1 MCLWLTKRLKY
12 RLLLG
17 LLVVALTSANVHA
30 TSSYESEKVRFRV
43 VPLVSGL
50 VHPWSLVF
58 LPDGDLLI
66 TERPGR
72 LRVVRHGRLLEEPI
86 AGVPVV
92 SSTGQ
97 GGLLD
102 VVLHPNFATNRLLCL
117 AYSRRDSDG
126 NGTAIICSKLVGD
139 RLVNSRVIFAAEPS
153 LRGGKHF
160 GCRLVFD
167 VNGNLYATLGDR
179 GIRALAQALS
189 SHPGSVIRIDL
200 SGDALA
206 DNPFVHREDA
216 QPEIFTYGNRN
227 PQGLA
232 WQPQTGVLWMHEHGP
247 RGGDELNQV
256 IAGTNYGWPVISY
269 GKEYWSRKA
278 VGEGTHKIG
287 MAQPVHYWVPSI
299 APSGMAFYSG
309 SRFPQWQ
316 GNLFIGSLKFGEL
329 VRLEINAGQV
339 IHEERLLNGDF
350 GRIRDVRL
358 GPDELIY
365 LLTDSP
371 NGQLL
376 RLEPIE

>member
-1 MCLWLTKRLKY
+1 MYLRLTKQLKY
-12 RLLLG
+12 LLLLG
-17 LLVVALTSANVHA
+17 LLIITLTSVIVHSA
-30 TSSYESEKVRFRV
+30 SIYESEKARFRV
-43 VPLVSGL
+43 VSLVSGL
-50 VHPWSLVF
+50 VHPWSLAF

-72 LRVVRHGRLLEEPI
+72 LRVVRLGHLLEVPI

-92 SSTGQ
+92 AAVGQ

-102 VVLHPNFATNRLLCL
+102 VVLHPDFATNRLLCL
-117 AYSRRDSDG
+117 SYNRPDSDS
-126 NGTAIICSKLVGD
+126 NSTAIICAELVGD
-139 RLVNSRVIFAAEPS
+139 RLINSQVIFVAEPK

-179 GIRALAQALS
+179 GVRAQAQDLS
-189 SHPGSVIRIDL
+189 RHPGSVIRIDL
-200 SGDALA
+200 NGTALA
-206 DNPFVHREDA
+206 DNPFVHQDNA

-232 WQPQTGVLWMHEHGP
+232 WQPKTGVLWMHEHGP

-269 GKEYWSRKA
+269 GKEYWSPNA

-287 MAQPVHYWVPSI
+287 MAQPAHHWIPSI

-309 SRFPQWQ
+309 NRFPRWQ

-329 VRLEINAGQV
+329 VRLEIDASRV
-339 IHEERLLNGDF
+339 VHEERLLNGEF

-358 GPDELIY
+358 GPDGLLY
-365 LLTDSP
+365 LLTDSR
-371 NGQLL
+371 NGHLL
-376 RLEPIE
+376 RLEPVE

>member
-1 MCLWLTKRLKY
+1 MYLRLTKQLKY

-17 LLVVALTSANVHA
+17 LLIIALTSVSGHGA
-30 TSSYESEKVRFRV
+30 SFYESEKARFRV

-50 VHPWSLVF
+50 VHPWSLAF
-58 LPDGDLLI
+58 LPGGDLLI

-72 LRVVRHGRLLEEPI
+72 LRVVRLGHLLEVPI

-92 SSTGQ
+92 AAVGQ

-102 VVLHPNFATNRLLCL
+102 VVLHPDFATNRLLCL
-117 AYSRRDSDG
+117 SYNRPDSDS
-126 NGTAIICSKLVGD
+126 NSTAIICAELVGD
-139 RLVNSRVIFAAEPS
+139 RLINSQVIFVAEPK

-179 GIRALAQALS
+179 GVRAQAQDLS
-189 SHPGSVIRIDL
+189 RHPGSVIRIDL
-200 SGDALA
+200 SGAALA
-206 DNPFVHREDA
+206 DNPFVHQDNA

-232 WQPQTGVLWMHEHGP
+232 WQPKTGVLWMHEHGP

-269 GKEYWSRKA
+269 GKEYWSPNA

-287 MAQPVHYWVPSI
+287 MAQPAHHWIPSI

-309 SRFPQWQ
+309 NRFPRWQ

-329 VRLEINAGQV
+329 VRLEFDASRV
-339 IHEERLLNGDF
+339 VHEERLLNGEF

-358 GPDELIY
+358 GPDGLLY
-365 LLTDSP
+365 LLTDSR
-371 NGQLL
+371 NGHLL
-376 RLEPIE
+376 RLEPVE

>member
-1 MCLWLTKRLKY
+1 MYLRLTKQLKY
-12 RLLLG
+12 LLLLG
-17 LLVVALTSANVHA
+17 LLIITLTSVSGHSA
-30 TSSYESEKVRFRV
+30 SIYESEKARFRV
-43 VPLVSGL
+43 VSLVSGL
-50 VHPWSLVF
+50 VHPWSLAF

-72 LRVVRHGRLLEEPI
+72 LRVVRLGHLLEVPI

-92 SSTGQ
+92 AAVGQ

-102 VVLHPNFATNRLLCL
+102 VVLHPDFATNRLLCL
-117 AYSRRDSDG
+117 SYNRPDSDS
-126 NGTAIICSKLVGD
+126 NSTAIICGELVGD
-139 RLVNSRVIFAAEPS
+139 RLINSQVIFVAEPK

-179 GIRALAQALS
+179 GVRAQAQDLS
-189 SHPGSVIRIDL
+189 RHPGSVIRIDL
-200 SGDALA
+200 SGAALA
-206 DNPFVHREDA
+206 DNPFVHQDNA

-232 WQPQTGVLWMHEHGP
+232 WQPKTGVLWMHEHGP

-269 GKEYWSRKA
+269 GKEYWSPNA

-287 MAQPVHYWVPSI
+287 MAQPAHHWIPSI

-309 SRFPQWQ
+309 NRFPRWQ

-329 VRLEINAGQV
+329 VRLEIDASRV
-339 IHEERLLNGDF
+339 VHEERLLNGEF

-358 GPDELIY
+358 GPDGLLY
-365 LLTDSP
+365 LLTDSR
-371 NGQLL
+371 NGHLL
-376 RLEPIE
+376 RLEPVE

>member
-1 MCLWLTKRLKY
+1 MYLRLTKQLKY

-17 LLVVALTSANVHA
+17 LLIIALTCVSGHGA
-30 TSSYESEKVRFRV
+30 SFYESETARFRV
-43 VPLVSGL
+43 VPLISGL
-50 VHPWSLVF
+50 VHPWSLAF

-72 LRVVRHGRLLEEPI
+72 LRVVRFGHLLEAPI

-92 SSTGQ
+92 AAVGQ

-102 VVLHPNFATNRLLCL
+102 LVLHPDFATNRLLCL
-117 AYSRRDSDG
+117 SYSRHESAG
-126 NGTAIICSKLVGD
+126 SGTAIICGELVGD
-139 RLVNSRVIFAAEPS
+139 RLINSRVIFAAEPKS
-153 LRGGKHF
+153 RGGKHF
-160 GCRLVFD
+160 GSRLVFD

-179 GIRALAQALS
+179 GIRAQAQDLS
-189 SHPGSVIRIDL
+189 RHPGSVIRIDL
-200 SGDALA
+200 NGAALA
-206 DNPFVHREDA
+206 DNPFVHQDNA

-232 WQPQTGVLWMHEHGP
+232 WQPKTGVLWMHEHGP

-269 GKEYWSRKA
+269 GKEYWSQNA

-287 MAQPVHYWVPSI
+287 MAQPVHHWIPSI

-309 SRFPQWQ
+309 NRFPQWQ

-329 VRLEINAGQV
+329 VRLEIDASRV
-339 IHEERLLNGDF
+339 VHEERLLNGDF

-358 GPDELIY
+358 GPDGLLY
-365 LLTDSP
+365 LLTDSR
-371 NGQLL
+371 NGHLL

>member
-1 MCLWLTKRLKY
+1 MYLWLTKRLKY

-92 SSTGQ
+92 ASTGQ

-206 DNPFVHREDA
+206 DNPFVHQEDA

>member
-1 MCLWLTKRLKY
+1 MYLRLTKQLKY
-12 RLLLG
+12 LLLLG
-17 LLVVALTSANVHA
+17 LLIITLTSVIVHSA
-30 TSSYESEKVRFRV
+30 SIYESEKARFRV
-43 VPLVSGL
+43 VSLVSGL
-50 VHPWSLVF
+50 VHPWSLAF

-72 LRVVRHGRLLEEPI
+72 LRVVRLGHLLEVPI

-92 SSTGQ
+92 AAVGQ

-102 VVLHPNFATNRLLCL
+102 VVLHPDFATNRLLCL
-117 AYSRRDSDG
+117 SYNRPDSDS
-126 NGTAIICSKLVGD
+126 NSTAIICAELVGD
-139 RLVNSRVIFAAEPS
+139 RLINSQVIFVAEPKS
-153 LRGGKHF
+153 RGGKHF

-179 GIRALAQALS
+179 GVRAQAQDLS
-189 SHPGSVIRIDL
+189 RHPGSVIRIDL
-200 SGDALA
+200 SGAALA
-206 DNPFVHREDA
+206 DNPFVHQDNA

-232 WQPQTGVLWMHEHGP
+232 WQPKTGVLWMHEHGP

-269 GKEYWSRKA
+269 GKEYWSPNA

-287 MAQPVHYWVPSI
+287 MAQPAHHWIPSI

-309 SRFPQWQ
+309 NRFPRWQ

-329 VRLEINAGQV
+329 VRLEIDASRV
-339 IHEERLLNGDF
+339 VHEERLLNGEF

-358 GPDELIY
+358 GPDGLLY
-365 LLTDSP
+365 LLTDSR
-371 NGQLL
+371 NGHLL
-376 RLEPIE
+376 RLEPVE

>member
-1 MCLWLTKRLKY
+1 MYLWLTKRLKY

-92 SSTGQ
+92 ASTGQ

-126 NGTAIICSKLVGD
+126 NGTAIICSELVGN

-329 VRLEINAGQV
+329 VRLEINASQV

>member
-1 MCLWLTKRLKY
+1 MYLWLTKRLKY

-17 LLVVALTSANVHA
+17 LLVVALTSVNIHA

-58 LPDGDLLI
+58 LPNGDLLI

-92 SSTGQ
+92 ASTGQ

-329 VRLEINAGQV
+329 VRLEINASQV

>member
-1 MCLWLTKRLKY
+1 MYLRLTKQLKY
-12 RLLLG
+12 LLLLG
-17 LLVVALTSANVHA
+17 LLIITLTSVIVHSA
-30 TSSYESEKVRFRV
+30 SIYESEKARFRV
-43 VPLVSGL
+43 VSLVSGL
-50 VHPWSLVF
+50 VHPWSLAF

-72 LRVVRHGRLLEEPI
+72 LRVVRLGHLLEVPI

-92 SSTGQ
+92 AAVGQ

-102 VVLHPNFATNRLLCL
+102 VVLHPDFATNRLLCL
-117 AYSRRDSDG
+117 SYNRPDSDS
-126 NGTAIICSKLVGD
+126 NSTAIICAELVGD
-139 RLVNSRVIFAAEPS
+139 RLINSRVIFVAAPK

-179 GIRALAQALS
+179 GVRAQAQDLS
-189 SHPGSVIRIDL
+189 RHPGSVIRIDL
-200 SGDALA
+200 NGTALA
-206 DNPFVHREDA
+206 DNPFVHQDNA

-232 WQPQTGVLWMHEHGP
+232 WQPKTGVLWMHEHGP

-269 GKEYWSRKA
+269 GKEYWSPNA

-287 MAQPVHYWVPSI
+287 MAQPAHHWIPSI

-309 SRFPQWQ
+309 NRFPRWQ

-329 VRLEINAGQV
+329 VRLEFDASRV
-339 IHEERLLNGDF
+339 VHEERLLNGEF

-358 GPDELIY
+358 GPDGLLY
-365 LLTDSP
+365 LLTDSR
-371 NGQLL
+371 NGHLL
-376 RLEPIE
+376 RLEPVE

>member
-1 MCLWLTKRLKY
+1 MYLRLTKQLKY

-17 LLVVALTSANVHA
+17 LLIIALTCVSGHGA
-30 TSSYESEKVRFRV
+30 SFYESETARFRV
-43 VPLVSGL
+43 VPLISGL
-50 VHPWSLVF
+50 VHPWSLAF

-72 LRVVRHGRLLEEPI
+72 LRVVRFGHLLEAPI

-92 SSTGQ
+92 AAVGQ

-102 VVLHPNFATNRLLCL
+102 LVLHPDFATNRLLCL
-117 AYSRRDSDG
+117 SYSRHESAG
-126 NGTAIICSKLVGD
+126 SGTAIICGELVGD
-139 RLVNSRVIFAAEPS
+139 RLINSRVIFAAEPK
-153 LRGGKHF
+153 LKGGKHF

-179 GIRALAQALS
+179 GIRAQAQDLS
-189 SHPGSVIRIDL
+189 RHPGSVIRIDL
-200 SGDALA
+200 NGAALA
-206 DNPFVHREDA
+206 DNPFVHQDDA

-232 WQPQTGVLWMHEHGP
+232 WQPKTGVLWMHEHGP

-269 GKEYWSRKA
+269 GKEYWSQNA

-287 MAQPVHYWVPSI
+287 MAQPVHHWIPSI

-309 SRFPQWQ
+309 NRFPQWQ

-329 VRLEINAGQV
+329 VRLEIDASRV
-339 IHEERLLNGDF
+339 VHEERLLNGDF

-358 GPDELIY
+358 GPDGLLY
-365 LLTDSP
+365 LLTDSR
-371 NGQLL
+371 NGHLL

>member
-1 MCLWLTKRLKY
+1 MYLRLTKQLKY
-12 RLLLG
+12 LLLLG
-17 LLVVALTSANVHA
+17 LLIITLTSVIVHSA
-30 TSSYESEKVRFRV
+30 SIYESEKARFRV
-43 VPLVSGL
+43 VSLVSGL
-50 VHPWSLVF
+50 VHPWSLAF

-72 LRVVRHGRLLEEPI
+72 LRVVRLGHLLEVPI

-92 SSTGQ
+92 AAVGQ

-102 VVLHPNFATNRLLCL
+102 VVLHPDFATNRLLCL
-117 AYSRRDSDG
+117 SYNRPDSDS
-126 NGTAIICSKLVGD
+126 NSTAIICAELVGD
-139 RLVNSRVIFAAEPS
+139 RLINSQVIFVAEPK

-179 GIRALAQALS
+179 GVRAQAQDLS

-200 SGDALA
+200 SGAALA
-206 DNPFVHREDA
+206 DNPFVHQDNA

-232 WQPQTGVLWMHEHGP
+232 WQPKTGVLWMHEHGP

-269 GKEYWSRKA
+269 GKEYWSPNA

-287 MAQPVHYWVPSI
+287 MAQPAHHWIPSI

-309 SRFPQWQ
+309 NRFPRWQ

-329 VRLEINAGQV
+329 VRLEIDASRV
-339 IHEERLLNGDF
+339 VHEERLLNGEF

-358 GPDELIY
+358 GPDGLLY
-365 LLTDSP
+365 LLTDSR
-371 NGQLL
+371 NGHLL
-376 RLEPIE
+376 RLEPVE

>member
-1 MCLWLTKRLKY
+1 MYLRLTKQLKY

-17 LLVVALTSANVHA
+17 LLIIALTCVSGHGA
-30 TSSYESEKVRFRV
+30 SFYESETARFRV
-43 VPLVSGL
+43 VPLISGL
-50 VHPWSLVF
+50 VHPWSLAF

-72 LRVVRHGRLLEEPI
+72 LRVVRFGHLLEAPI

-92 SSTGQ
+92 AAVGQ

-102 VVLHPNFATNRLLCL
+102 LVLHPDFATNRLLCL
-117 AYSRRDSDG
+117 SYSRHESAG
-126 NGTAIICSKLVGD
+126 SGTAIICGELVGD
-139 RLVNSRVIFAAEPS
+139 RLINSRVIFAAEPKS
-153 LRGGKHF
+153 RGGKHF
-160 GCRLVFD
+160 GSRLVFD

-179 GIRALAQALS
+179 GIRAQAQDLS
-189 SHPGSVIRIDL
+189 RHPGSVIRIDL
-200 SGDALA
+200 SGAALA
-206 DNPFVHREDA
+206 DNPFVHQDDA

-232 WQPQTGVLWMHEHGP
+232 WHPKTGVLWMHEHGP
-247 RGGDELNQV
+247 KGGDELNRV

-269 GKEYWSRKA
+269 GKEYWSQNA

-287 MAQPVHYWVPSI
+287 MAQPVHHWVPSI

-309 SRFPQWQ
+309 NRFPQWQ

-329 VRLEINAGQV
+329 VRLEIDASRV
-339 IHEERLLNGDF
+339 VHEERLLNGEF

-358 GPDELIY
+358 GPDGLLY
-365 LLTDSP
+365 LLTDSR
-371 NGQLL
+371 NGHLL
-376 RLEPIE
+376 RLEPVE

>member
-1 MCLWLTKRLKY
+1 MYLWLTKRLRY

-17 LLVVALTSANVHA
+17 LLVFALTSVNIHA

-43 VPLVSGL
+43 IPLVSGL

-72 LRVVRHGRLLEEPI
+72 LRIVRHGRLLEESI

-92 SSTGQ
+92 AQTGQ

-126 NGTAIICSKLVGD
+126 SGTAIICSELVGN

-160 GCRLVFD
+160 GCRLAFD

-179 GIRALAQALS
+179 GIRALAQAVS
-189 SHPGSVIRIDL
+189 SHAGSVIRIDL

-206 DNPFVHREDA
+206 DNPFVHQEDA

-247 RGGDELNQV
+247 RGGDELNKV

-329 VRLEINAGQV
+329 VRLEINASQV

>member
-92 SSTGQ
+92 AQTGQ

-126 NGTAIICSKLVGD
+126 SGTAIICSKLVGD

-269 GKEYWSRKA
+269 GKEYWSPKA

>member
-1 MCLWLTKRLKY
+1 MYLWLTKRLKY

-17 LLVVALTSANVHA
+17 LLIVALTSVSGHGA
-30 TSSYESEKVRFRV
+30 SIYESEKARFRV

-50 VHPWSLVF
+50 VHPWSLAF

-72 LRVVRHGRLLEEPI
+72 LRVVRFGHLLEAPI

-92 SSTGQ
+92 AAVGQ

-102 VVLHPNFATNRLLCL
+102 LVLHPDFATNRLLCL
-117 AYSRRDSDG
+117 SYSRHESAG
-126 NGTAIICSKLVGD
+126 SGTAIICGELVGD
-139 RLVNSRVIFAAEPS
+139 RLINSRVIFAAEPKS
-153 LRGGKHF
+153 RGGKHF
-160 GCRLVFD
+160 GSRLVFD

-179 GIRALAQALS
+179 GIRAQAQDLS
-189 SHPGSVIRIDL
+189 RHPGSVIRIDL
-200 SGDALA
+200 SGAALA
-206 DNPFVHREDA
+206 DNPFVHQDDA

-232 WQPQTGVLWMHEHGP
+232 WHPKTGVLWMHEHGP
-247 RGGDELNQV
+247 KGGDELNQV

-269 GKEYWSRKA
+269 GKEYWSQNA

-287 MAQPVHYWVPSI
+287 MAQPVHHWVPSI

-309 SRFPQWQ
+309 NRFPQWQ

-329 VRLEINAGQV
+329 VRLEIDASRV
-339 IHEERLLNGDF
+339 VHEERLLNGDF

-358 GPDELIY
+358 GPDGLLY
-365 LLTDSP
+365 LLTDSR
-371 NGQLL
+371 NGHLL
-376 RLEPIE
+376 RLEPVE

>member
-1 MCLWLTKRLKY
+1 MYLRLTKQLKY
-12 RLLLG
+12 LLLLG
-17 LLVVALTSANVHA
+17 LLIITLTSVIVHSA
-30 TSSYESEKVRFRV
+30 SIYESEKARFRV
-43 VPLVSGL
+43 VSLVSGL
-50 VHPWSLVF
+50 VHPWSLAF

-72 LRVVRHGRLLEEPI
+72 LRVVRLGHLLEVPI

-92 SSTGQ
+92 AAVGQ

-102 VVLHPNFATNRLLCL
+102 VVLHPDFATNRLLCL
-117 AYSRRDSDG
+117 SYNRPDSDS
-126 NGTAIICSKLVGD
+126 NSTAIICAELVGD
-139 RLVNSRVIFAAEPS
+139 RLINSQVIFVAEPK

-179 GIRALAQALS
+179 GVRAQAQDLS
-189 SHPGSVIRIDL
+189 RHPGSVIRIDL
-200 SGDALA
+200 SGAALA
-206 DNPFVHREDA
+206 DNPFVHQDNA

-232 WQPQTGVLWMHEHGP
+232 WQPKTGVLWMHEHGP

-269 GKEYWSRKA
+269 GKEYWSPNA

-287 MAQPVHYWVPSI
+287 MAQPAHHWIPSI

-309 SRFPQWQ
+309 NRFPRWQ

-329 VRLEINAGQV
+329 VRLEIDASRV
-339 IHEERLLNGDF
+339 VHEERLLNGEF

-358 GPDELIY
+358 GPDGLLY
-365 LLTDSP
+365 LLTDSR
-371 NGQLL
+371 NGHLL
-376 RLEPIE
+376 RLEPVE

>member
-1 MCLWLTKRLKY
+1 MYLWLTKRLKY

-17 LLVVALTSANVHA
+17 LLVVALTSVNVLA

-92 SSTGQ
+92 ASTGQ

-126 NGTAIICSKLVGD
+126 SGTAINCSELVGD
-139 RLVNSRVIFAAEPS
+139 RLVNSREIFAAEPS

-206 DNPFVHREDA
+206 DNPFVHQEDA

-232 WQPQTGVLWMHEHGP
+232 WQPQTGALWMHEHGP

-329 VRLEINAGQV
+329 VRLEINASQV

-365 LLTDSP
+365 LLTDAP

>member
-1 MCLWLTKRLKY
+1 MYLWLTKRLKY

-17 LLVVALTSANVHA
+17 LLIVALTSVSGHGA
-30 TSSYESEKVRFRV
+30 SIYESEKARFRV

-50 VHPWSLVF
+50 VHPWSLAF

-72 LRVVRHGRLLEEPI
+72 LRVVRFGHLLEAPI

-92 SSTGQ
+92 AAVGQ

-102 VVLHPNFATNRLLCL
+102 LVLHPDFATNRLLCL
-117 AYSRRDSDG
+117 SYSRHESAG
-126 NGTAIICSKLVGD
+126 SGTAIICGELVGD
-139 RLVNSRVIFAAEPS
+139 RLINSRVIFAAEPKS
-153 LRGGKHF
+153 RGGKHF
-160 GCRLVFD
+160 GSRLVFD

-179 GIRALAQALS
+179 GIRAQAQDLS
-189 SHPGSVIRIDL
+189 RHPGSVIRIDL
-200 SGDALA
+200 NGAALA
-206 DNPFVHREDA
+206 DNPFVHQDDA

-232 WQPQTGVLWMHEHGP
+232 WHPKTGVLWMHEHGP
-247 RGGDELNQV
+247 KGGDELNQV

-269 GKEYWSRKA
+269 GKEYWSQNA

-287 MAQPVHYWVPSI
+287 MAQPVHHWVPSI

-309 SRFPQWQ
+309 NRFPQWQ

-329 VRLEINAGQV
+329 VRLEIDASRV
-339 IHEERLLNGDF
+339 VHEERLLNGDF

-358 GPDELIY
+358 GPDGLLY
-365 LLTDSP
+365 LLTDSR
-371 NGQLL
+371 NGHLL

>member
-1 MCLWLTKRLKY
+1 MYLRLTKQLKY
-12 RLLLG
+12 LLLLG
-17 LLVVALTSANVHA
+17 LLIITLTSVIVHSA
-30 TSSYESEKVRFRV
+30 SIYESEKARFRV
-43 VPLVSGL
+43 VSLVSGL
-50 VHPWSLVF
+50 VHPWSLAF

-72 LRVVRHGRLLEEPI
+72 LRVVRLGHLLEVPI

-92 SSTGQ
+92 AAVGQ

-102 VVLHPNFATNRLLCL
+102 VVLHPDFATNRLLCL
-117 AYSRRDSDG
+117 SYNRPDSDS
-126 NGTAIICSKLVGD
+126 NSTAIICAELVGD
-139 RLVNSRVIFAAEPS
+139 RLINSQVIFVAEPK

-179 GIRALAQALS
+179 GVRAQAQDLS
-189 SHPGSVIRIDL
+189 RHPGSVIRIDL
-200 SGDALA
+200 SGAALA
-206 DNPFVHREDA
+206 DNPFVHQDNA

-232 WQPQTGVLWMHEHGP
+232 WQPKTGVLWMHEHGP

-269 GKEYWSRKA
+269 GKEYWSPNA

-287 MAQPVHYWVPSI
+287 MAQPAHHWIPSI

-309 SRFPQWQ
+309 NRFPRWQ

-329 VRLEINAGQV
+329 VRLEIDASRV
-339 IHEERLLNGDF
+339 VHEERLLNGEF

-358 GPDELIY
+358 GPDSLLY
-365 LLTDSP
+365 LLTDSR
-371 NGQLL
+371 NGHLL
-376 RLEPIE
+376 RLEPVE

>member
-1 MCLWLTKRLKY
+1 MYLRLTKQLKY

-17 LLVVALTSANVHA
+17 LLIIALTCVSGHGA
-30 TSSYESEKVRFRV
+30 SFYESETARFRV
-43 VPLVSGL
+43 VPLISGL
-50 VHPWSLVF
+50 VHPWSLAF

-72 LRVVRHGRLLEEPI
+72 LRIVRFGLLLEAPI

-92 SSTGQ
+92 AAVGQ

-102 VVLHPNFATNRLLCL
+102 LVLHPDFATNRLLCL
-117 AYSRRDSDG
+117 SYSRHESAG
-126 NGTAIICSKLVGD
+126 SGTAIICGELVGD
-139 RLVNSRVIFAAEPS
+139 RLINSRVIFAAEPKS
-153 LRGGKHF
+153 RGGKHF
-160 GCRLVFD
+160 GSRLVFD

-179 GIRALAQALS
+179 GIRAQAQDLS
-189 SHPGSVIRIDL
+189 RHPGSVIRIDL
-200 SGDALA
+200 SGAALA
-206 DNPFVHREDA
+206 DNPFVHQDDA

-232 WQPQTGVLWMHEHGP
+232 WHPKTGVLWMHEHGP
-247 RGGDELNQV
+247 KGGDELNQV

-269 GKEYWSRKA
+269 GKEYWSQNA

-287 MAQPVHYWVPSI
+287 MAQPVHHWVPSI

-309 SRFPQWQ
+309 NRFPQWQ

-329 VRLEINAGQV
+329 VRLEIDASRV
-339 IHEERLLNGDF
+339 VHEERLLNGDF

-358 GPDELIY
+358 GPDGLLY
-365 LLTDSP
+365 LLTDSR
-371 NGQLL
+371 NGHLL

>member
-1 MCLWLTKRLKY
+1 MYLRLTKQLKY

-17 LLVVALTSANVHA
+17 LLIIALTCVSGHGA
-30 TSSYESEKVRFRV
+30 SFYESETARFRV
-43 VPLVSGL
+43 VPLISGL
-50 VHPWSLVF
+50 VHPWSLAF

-72 LRVVRHGRLLEEPI
+72 LRVVRFGHLLEAPI

-92 SSTGQ
+92 AAVGQ

-102 VVLHPNFATNRLLCL
+102 LVLHPDFATNRLLCL
-117 AYSRRDSDG
+117 SYSRHESAG
-126 NGTAIICSKLVGD
+126 SGTAIICGELVGD
-139 RLVNSRVIFAAEPS
+139 RLINSQVIFAAEPK
-153 LRGGKHF
+153 LKGGKHF

-179 GIRALAQALS
+179 GIRAQAQDLS
-189 SHPGSVIRIDL
+189 RHPGSVIRIDL
-200 SGDALA
+200 SGAALA
-206 DNPFVHREDA
+206 DNPFVHQDDA

-232 WQPQTGVLWMHEHGP
+232 WHPKTGVLWMHEHGP
-247 RGGDELNQV
+247 KGGDELNRV

-269 GKEYWSRKA
+269 GKEYWSQNA

-287 MAQPVHYWVPSI
+287 MAQPVHHWVPSI

-309 SRFPQWQ
+309 NRFPQWQ

-329 VRLEINAGQV
+329 VRLEIDASRV
-339 IHEERLLNGDF
+339 VHEERLLNGDF

-358 GPDELIY
+358 GPDGLLY
-365 LLTDSP
+365 LLTDSR
-371 NGQLL
+371 NGHLL
-376 RLEPIE
+376 RLEPVE

>member
-1 MCLWLTKRLKY
+1 MYLRLTKQLKY

-17 LLVVALTSANVHA
+17 LLIISLTCVSGHGA
-30 TSSYESEKVRFRV
+30 SFYESETARFRV
-43 VPLVSGL
+43 VPLISGL
-50 VHPWSLVF
+50 VHPWSLAF

-72 LRVVRHGRLLEEPI
+72 LRVVRFGHLLEAPI

-92 SSTGQ
+92 AAVGQ

-102 VVLHPNFATNRLLCL
+102 LVLHPDFATNRLLCL
-117 AYSRRDSDG
+117 SYSRHESAG
-126 NGTAIICSKLVGD
+126 SGTAIICGELVGD
-139 RLVNSRVIFAAEPS
+139 RLINSRVIFAAEPKS
-153 LRGGKHF
+153 RGGKHF
-160 GCRLVFD
+160 GSRLVFD

-179 GIRALAQALS
+179 GIRAQAQDLS
-189 SHPGSVIRIDL
+189 RHPGSVIRIDL
-200 SGDALA
+200 SGAALA
-206 DNPFVHREDA
+206 DNPFVHQDDA

-232 WQPQTGVLWMHEHGP
+232 WHPKTGVLWMHEHGP
-247 RGGDELNQV
+247 KGGDELNRV

-269 GKEYWSRKA
+269 GKEYWSQNA

-287 MAQPVHYWVPSI
+287 MAQPVHHWVPSI

-309 SRFPQWQ
+309 NRFPQWQ

-329 VRLEINAGQV
+329 VRLEIDASRV
-339 IHEERLLNGDF
+339 VHEERLLNGDF

-358 GPDELIY
+358 GPDGLLY
-365 LLTDSP
+365 LLTDSR
-371 NGQLL
+371 NGHLL
-376 RLEPIE
+376 RLEPVE

>member
-1 MCLWLTKRLKY
+1 MYLWLTKRLKY

-17 LLVVALTSANVHA
+17 LLIVALTSVSVHG
-30 TSSYESEKVRFRV
+30 TSIYESEKARFRV

-50 VHPWSLVF
+50 AHPWSLVF
-58 LPDGDLLI
+58 MPDGDLLI

-72 LRVVRHGRLLEEPI
+72 LRVVRLGRLLEAPI

-92 SSTGQ
+92 ASVGQ

-102 VVLHPNFATNRLLCL
+102 VVLHPNFATNRVLCL
-117 AYSRRDSDG
+117 SYSRRDSG
-126 NGTAIICSKLVGD
+126 GIGTAIICSKLVGD

-167 VNGNLYATLGDR
+167 ANGNLYATLGDR
-179 GIRALAQALS
+179 GIRAQAQDLS
-189 SHPGSVIRIDL
+189 RHPGSVIRIDL

-206 DNPFVHREDA
+206 DNPFVRQDDA
-216 QPEIFTYGNRN
+216 KPEIFTYGNRN

-269 GKEYWSRKA
+269 GKEYWSQNA

-287 MAQPVHYWVPSI
+287 MAQPVHHWIPSI

-309 SRFPQWQ
+309 NRFPQWQ

-329 VRLEINAGQV
+329 VRLEIDASRV
-339 IHEERLLNGDF
+339 VHEERLLNGDF

-358 GPDELIY
+358 GPDGLLY
-365 LLTDSP
+365 LLTDSR
-371 NGQLL
+371 NGHLL
-376 RLEPIE
+376 RLEPVE

>member
-1 MCLWLTKRLKY
+1 MYLRLTKQLKY

-17 LLVVALTSANVHA
+17 LLIIALTSVSGHGA
-30 TSSYESEKVRFRV
+30 SFYESEKARFRV

-50 VHPWSLVF
+50 VHPWSLAF
-58 LPDGDLLI
+58 LPGGDLLI

-72 LRVVRHGRLLEEPI
+72 LRVVRLGHLLEVPI

-92 SSTGQ
+92 AAVGQ

-102 VVLHPNFATNRLLCL
+102 VVLHPDFATNRLLCL
-117 AYSRRDSDG
+117 SYNRPDSDS
-126 NGTAIICSKLVGD
+126 NSTAIICAELVGD
-139 RLVNSRVIFAAEPS
+139 RLINSQVIFVAEPK

-179 GIRALAQALS
+179 GVRAQAQDLS
-189 SHPGSVIRIDL
+189 RHPGSVIRIDL
-200 SGDALA
+200 NGTALG
-206 DNPFVHREDA
+206 DNPFVHQDNA

-232 WQPQTGVLWMHEHGP
+232 WQPKTGVLWMHEHGP

-269 GKEYWSRKA
+269 GKEYWSPNA

-287 MAQPVHYWVPSI
+287 MAQPAHHWIPSI

-309 SRFPQWQ
+309 NRFPRWQ

-329 VRLEINAGQV
+329 VRLEIDASRV
-339 IHEERLLNGDF
+339 VHEERLLNGEF

-358 GPDELIY
+358 GPDGLLY
-365 LLTDSP
+365 LLTDSR
-371 NGQLL
+371 NGHLL
-376 RLEPIE
+376 RLEPVE

>member
-1 MCLWLTKRLKY
+1 M
-12 RLLLG
+12 
-17 LLVVALTSANVHA
+17 A
-30 TSSYESEKVRFRV
+30 
-43 VPLVSGL
+43 
-50 VHPWSLVF
+50 
-58 LPDGDLLI
+58 
-66 TERPGR
+66 
-72 LRVVRHGRLLEEPI
+72 
-86 AGVPVV
+86 
-92 SSTGQ
+92 STGQ

-329 VRLEINAGQV
+329 VRLEINASQV

>member
-1 MCLWLTKRLKY
+1 MYLRLTKQLKY

-17 LLVVALTSANVHA
+17 LLIIALTSISGHGA
-30 TSSYESEKVRFRV
+30 SFYESEKARFRV
-43 VPLVSGL
+43 VSLVSGL
-50 VHPWSLVF
+50 VHPWSLAF

-72 LRVVRHGRLLEEPI
+72 LRVVRLGRLLEALI

-92 SSTGQ
+92 AAGGQ

-102 VVLHPNFATNRLLCL
+102 VVLHPDFATNRVLCL
-117 AYSRRDSDG
+117 SYSGRGSG
-126 NGTAIICSKLVGD
+126 GIGTAITCGELVGD
-139 RLVNSRVIFAAEPS
+139 QLVNSRVIFVSEPS

-167 VNGNLYATLGDR
+167 ANGNLYATLGDR
-179 GIRALAQALS
+179 GIRAQAQDLS
-189 SHPGSVIRIDL
+189 RHPGSVIRIDL
-200 SGDALA
+200 SGAALA
-206 DNPFVHREDA
+206 DNPFVRQDDA
-216 QPEIFTYGNRN
+216 KPEIFTYGNRN

-269 GKEYWSRKA
+269 GKEYWSQNA

-287 MAQPVHYWVPSI
+287 MAQPAHHWIPSI

-309 SRFPQWQ
+309 NRFPRWQ

-329 VRLEINAGQV
+329 VRLEIDASRV
-339 IHEERLLNGDF
+339 VHEERLLNGDF

-358 GPDELIY
+358 GPDGLLY
-365 LLTDSP
+365 LLTDSR
-371 NGQLL
+371 NGHLL
-376 RLEPIE
+376 RLEPVE

>member
-1 MCLWLTKRLKY
+1 MYLWLTKRLKY

-58 LPDGDLLI
+58 LPNGDLLI
-66 TERPGR
+66 TERPGK

-92 SSTGQ
+92 ASTGQ

>member
-92 SSTGQ
+92 AQTGQ

>member
-1 MCLWLTKRLKY
+1 MYLRLTKQLKY
-12 RLLLG
+12 LLLLG
-17 LLVVALTSANVHA
+17 LLIITLTSVIVHSA
-30 TSSYESEKVRFRV
+30 SIYESEKARFRV
-43 VPLVSGL
+43 VSLVSGL
-50 VHPWSLVF
+50 VHPWSLAF

-72 LRVVRHGRLLEEPI
+72 LRVVRLGHLLEVPI

-92 SSTGQ
+92 AAVGQ

-102 VVLHPNFATNRLLCL
+102 VVLHPDFATNRLLCL
-117 AYSRRDSDG
+117 SYNRPDSDS
-126 NGTAIICSKLVGD
+126 NSTAIICAELVGD
-139 RLVNSRVIFAAEPS
+139 RLINSQVIFVAEPK

-179 GIRALAQALS
+179 GVRAQAQDLS
-189 SHPGSVIRIDL
+189 RHPGSVIRIDL
-200 SGDALA
+200 SGAALA
-206 DNPFVHREDA
+206 DNPFVHQDNA

-232 WQPQTGVLWMHEHGP
+232 WQPKTGVLWMHEHGP

-269 GKEYWSRKA
+269 GKEYWSQNA

-287 MAQPVHYWVPSI
+287 MAQPAHHWIPSI

-309 SRFPQWQ
+309 NRFPRWQ

-329 VRLEINAGQV
+329 VRLEIDASRV
-339 IHEERLLNGDF
+339 VHEERLLNGEF

-358 GPDELIY
+358 GPDGLLY
-365 LLTDSP
+365 LLTDSR
-371 NGQLL
+371 NGHLL
-376 RLEPIE
+376 RLEPVE

>member
-1 MCLWLTKRLKY
+1 MYLRLTKQLKY
-12 RLLLG
+12 LLLLG
-17 LLVVALTSANVHA
+17 LLIITLTSVSGHGA
-30 TSSYESEKVRFRV
+30 SFYESEKAKFRV

-50 VHPWSLVF
+50 VHPWSLAF
-58 LPDGDLLI
+58 LPGGDLLI

-72 LRVVRHGRLLEEPI
+72 LRVVRLGHLLEVPI

-92 SSTGQ
+92 AAVGQ

-102 VVLHPNFATNRLLCL
+102 VVLHPDFATNRLLCL
-117 AYSRRDSDG
+117 SYSRRDSDS
-126 NGTAIICSKLVGD
+126 NSTAIICGELVGD
-139 RLVNSRVIFAAEPS
+139 RLINSQVIFVAEPK

-179 GIRALAQALS
+179 GVRAQAQDLS
-189 SHPGSVIRIDL
+189 RHPGSVIRIDL
-200 SGDALA
+200 SGAALA
-206 DNPFVHREDA
+206 DNPFVHQDNA

-232 WQPQTGVLWMHEHGP
+232 WQPKTGVLWMHEHGP

-269 GKEYWSRKA
+269 GKEYWSPNA

-287 MAQPVHYWVPSI
+287 MAQPAHHWIPSI

-309 SRFPQWQ
+309 NRFPRWQ

-329 VRLEINAGQV
+329 VRLEIDASRV
-339 IHEERLLNGDF
+339 VHEERLLNGEF

-358 GPDELIY
+358 GPDGLLY
-365 LLTDSP
+365 LLTDSR
-371 NGQLL
+371 NGHLL
-376 RLEPIE
+376 RLEPVE

>member
-1 MCLWLTKRLKY
+1 MYLWLTKRLKY
-12 RLLLG
+12 RLLPG
-17 LLVVALTSANVHA
+17 LLVFALTSVNIHA

-58 LPDGDLLI
+58 QPAADLLI

-72 LRVVRHGRLLEEPI
+72 LRVVRHGRLLEESI

-92 SSTGQ
+92 AQTGQ

-126 NGTAIICSKLVGD
+126 SGTAIICSELVGN

-160 GCRLVFD
+160 GCRLAFD

-179 GIRALAQALS
+179 GIRALAQAVS
-189 SHPGSVIRIDL
+189 SHAGSVIRIDL

-206 DNPFVHREDA
+206 DNPFVHQDDA

-256 IAGTNYGWPVISY
+256 SAGTNYGWPVISR
-269 GKEYWSRKA
+269 SA
-278 VGEGTHKIG
+278 
-287 MAQPVHYWVPSI
+287 
-299 APSGMAFYSG
+299 
-309 SRFPQWQ
+309 
-316 GNLFIGSLKFGEL
+316 
-329 VRLEINAGQV
+329 AG
-339 IHEERLLNGDF
+339 
-350 GRIRDVRL
+350 
-358 GPDELIY
+358 
-365 LLTDSP
+365 
-371 NGQLL
+371 
-376 RLEPIE
+376 

>member
-1 MCLWLTKRLKY
+1 MYLRLTKQLKY
-12 RLLLG
+12 LLLLG
-17 LLVVALTSANVHA
+17 LLIITLTSVIVHSA
-30 TSSYESEKVRFRV
+30 SIYESEKARFRV
-43 VPLVSGL
+43 VSLVSGL
-50 VHPWSLVF
+50 VHPWSLAF

-72 LRVVRHGRLLEEPI
+72 LRVVRLGHLLEVPI

-92 SSTGQ
+92 AAVGQ

-102 VVLHPNFATNRLLCL
+102 VVLHPDFATNRLLCL
-117 AYSRRDSDG
+117 SYNRPDSDS
-126 NGTAIICSKLVGD
+126 NSTAIICAELVGD
-139 RLVNSRVIFAAEPS
+139 RLINSQVIFVAEPK

-179 GIRALAQALS
+179 GVRAQAQDLS
-189 SHPGSVIRIDL
+189 RHPGSVIRIDL
-200 SGDALA
+200 SGAALP
-206 DNPFVHREDA
+206 DNPFVHQDNA

-232 WQPQTGVLWMHEHGP
+232 WQPKTGVLWMHEHGP

-269 GKEYWSRKA
+269 GKEYWSPNA

-287 MAQPVHYWVPSI
+287 MAQPAHHWIPSI

-309 SRFPQWQ
+309 NRFPRWQ

-329 VRLEINAGQV
+329 VRLEIDASRV
-339 IHEERLLNGDF
+339 VHEERLLNGEF

-358 GPDELIY
+358 GPDGLLY
-365 LLTDSP
+365 LLTDSR
-371 NGQLL
+371 NGHLL
-376 RLEPIE
+376 RLEPVE

>member
-1 MCLWLTKRLKY
+1 MYLRLTKQLKY

-17 LLVVALTSANVHA
+17 LLIIALTSVSGHGA
-30 TSSYESEKVRFRV
+30 SFYESEKARFRV
-43 VPLVSGL
+43 VSLVSGL
-50 VHPWSLVF
+50 VHPWSLAF
-58 LPDGDLLI
+58 LPGGDLLI

-72 LRVVRHGRLLEEPI
+72 LRVVRLGHLLEVPI

-92 SSTGQ
+92 AAVGQ

-102 VVLHPNFATNRLLCL
+102 VVLHPDFATNRLLCL
-117 AYSRRDSDG
+117 SYNRPDSDS
-126 NGTAIICSKLVGD
+126 NSTAIICAELVGD
-139 RLVNSRVIFAAEPS
+139 RLINSQVIFVAEPK

-179 GIRALAQALS
+179 GVRAQAQDLS
-189 SHPGSVIRIDL
+189 RHPGSVIRIDL
-200 SGDALA
+200 SGAALA
-206 DNPFVHREDA
+206 DNPFVHQDNA

-269 GKEYWSRKA
+269 GKEYWSPNA

-287 MAQPVHYWVPSI
+287 MAQPAHHWIPSI

-309 SRFPQWQ
+309 NRFPRWQ

-329 VRLEINAGQV
+329 VRLEIDASRV
-339 IHEERLLNGDF
+339 VHEERLLNGEF

-358 GPDELIY
+358 GPDGLLY
-365 LLTDSP
+365 LLTDSR
-371 NGQLL
+371 NGHLL
-376 RLEPIE
+376 RLEPVE

>member
-1 MCLWLTKRLKY
+1 MYLRLTKQLKY
-12 RLLLG
+12 LLLLG
-17 LLVVALTSANVHA
+17 LLIITLTSVIVHSA
-30 TSSYESEKVRFRV
+30 SIYESEKARFRV
-43 VPLVSGL
+43 VSLVSGL
-50 VHPWSLVF
+50 VHPWSLAF

-72 LRVVRHGRLLEEPI
+72 LRVVRLGHLLEVPI

-92 SSTGQ
+92 AAVGQ

-102 VVLHPNFATNRLLCL
+102 VVLHPDFATNRLLCL
-117 AYSRRDSDG
+117 SYNRPDSDS
-126 NGTAIICSKLVGD
+126 NSTAIICAELVGD
-139 RLVNSRVIFAAEPS
+139 RLINSQVIFVAEPK

-179 GIRALAQALS
+179 GVRAQAQDLS
-189 SHPGSVIRIDL
+189 RHPGSVIRIDL
-200 SGDALA
+200 SGAALP
-206 DNPFVHREDA
+206 DNPFVHQDNA

-232 WQPQTGVLWMHEHGP
+232 WQPKTGVLWMHEHGP

-269 GKEYWSRKA
+269 GKEYWSQNA

-287 MAQPVHYWVPSI
+287 MAQPAHHWVPSI

-309 SRFPQWQ
+309 NRFPRWQ

-329 VRLEINAGQV
+329 VRLEIDASRV
-339 IHEERLLNGDF
+339 VHEERLLNGEF

-358 GPDELIY
+358 GPDGLLY
-365 LLTDSP
+365 LLTDSR
-371 NGQLL
+371 NGHLL
-376 RLEPIE
+376 RLEPVE

>member
-1 MCLWLTKRLKY
+1 MYLRLTKQLKY

-17 LLVVALTSANVHA
+17 LLIIALTCVSGHGA
-30 TSSYESEKVRFRV
+30 SFYESETARFRV
-43 VPLVSGL
+43 VPLISGL
-50 VHPWSLVF
+50 VHPWSLAF

-72 LRVVRHGRLLEEPI
+72 LRVVRFGHLLEAPI

-92 SSTGQ
+92 AAVGQ

-102 VVLHPNFATNRLLCL
+102 LVLHPDFATNRLLCL
-117 AYSRRDSDG
+117 SYSRHESAG
-126 NGTAIICSKLVGD
+126 SGTAIICGELVGD
-139 RLVNSRVIFAAEPS
+139 RLINSRVIFAAEPKS
-153 LRGGKHF
+153 RGGKHF
-160 GCRLVFD
+160 GSRLVFD

-179 GIRALAQALS
+179 GIRAQAQDLS
-189 SHPGSVIRIDL
+189 RHPGSVIRIDL
-200 SGDALA
+200 NGAALA
-206 DNPFVHREDA
+206 DNPFVHQDDA

-232 WQPQTGVLWMHEHGP
+232 WHPKTGVLWMHEHGP
-247 RGGDELNQV
+247 KGGDELNRV

-269 GKEYWSRKA
+269 GKEYWSQNA

-287 MAQPVHYWVPSI
+287 MAQPVHHWVPSI

-329 VRLEINAGQV
+329 VRLEIDASRV
-339 IHEERLLNGDF
+339 VHEERLLNGDF

-358 GPDELIY
+358 GPDGLLY
-365 LLTDSP
+365 LLTDSR
-371 NGQLL
+371 NGHLL

>member
-1 MCLWLTKRLKY
+1 MYLRLTKQLKY
-12 RLLLG
+12 LLLLG
-17 LLVVALTSANVHA
+17 LLIITLTSVVVHSA
-30 TSSYESEKVRFRV
+30 SIYESEKARFRV
-43 VPLVSGL
+43 VSLVSGL
-50 VHPWSLVF
+50 VHPWSLAF

-72 LRVVRHGRLLEEPI
+72 LRVVRLGHLLEVPI

-92 SSTGQ
+92 AAVGQ

-102 VVLHPNFATNRLLCL
+102 VVLHPDFATNRLLCL
-117 AYSRRDSDG
+117 SYNRPDSDS
-126 NGTAIICSKLVGD
+126 NSTAIICAELVGD
-139 RLVNSRVIFAAEPS
+139 RLINSQVIFVAEPK

-179 GIRALAQALS
+179 GVRAQAQDLS
-189 SHPGSVIRIDL
+189 RHPGSVIRIDL
-200 SGDALA
+200 NGTALG
-206 DNPFVHREDA
+206 DNPFVHQDNA

-232 WQPQTGVLWMHEHGP
+232 WQPKTGVLWMHEHGP

-269 GKEYWSRKA
+269 GKEYWSPNA

-287 MAQPVHYWVPSI
+287 MAQPAHHWIPSI

-309 SRFPQWQ
+309 NRFPRWQ

-329 VRLEINAGQV
+329 VRLEIDASRV
-339 IHEERLLNGDF
+339 VHEERLLNGEF

-358 GPDELIY
+358 GPDGLLY
-365 LLTDSP
+365 LLTDSR
-371 NGQLL
+371 NGHLL
-376 RLEPIE
+376 RLEPVE

>member
-17 LLVVALTSANVHA
+17 LLVFALTSVNIHA

-92 SSTGQ
+92 ASTGQ

-160 GCRLVFD
+160 GCRLAFD

-329 VRLEINAGQV
+329 VRLEINASQV

>member
-1 MCLWLTKRLKY
+1 MYLRLTKQVKY
-12 RLLLG
+12 LLLLG
-17 LLVVALTSANVHA
+17 LLIITLTSVIVHSA
-30 TSSYESEKVRFRV
+30 SIYESEKARFRV
-43 VPLVSGL
+43 VSLVSGL
-50 VHPWSLVF
+50 VHPWSLAF

-72 LRVVRHGRLLEEPI
+72 LRVVRLGHLLEVPI

-92 SSTGQ
+92 AAVGQ

-102 VVLHPNFATNRLLCL
+102 VVLHPDFATNRLLCL
-117 AYSRRDSDG
+117 SYNRPDSDS
-126 NGTAIICSKLVGD
+126 NSTAIICAELVGD
-139 RLVNSRVIFAAEPS
+139 RLINSQVIFVAEPK

-179 GIRALAQALS
+179 GVRAQAQDLS
-189 SHPGSVIRIDL
+189 RHPGSVIRIDL
-200 SGDALA
+200 SGAALA
-206 DNPFVHREDA
+206 DNPFVHQDNA

-232 WQPQTGVLWMHEHGP
+232 WQPKTGVLWMHEHGP

-269 GKEYWSRKA
+269 GKEYWSPNA

-287 MAQPVHYWVPSI
+287 MAQPAHHWIPSI

-309 SRFPQWQ
+309 NRFPRWQ

-329 VRLEINAGQV
+329 VRLEIDASRV
-339 IHEERLLNGDF
+339 VHEERLLNGEF

-358 GPDELIY
+358 GPDGLLY
-365 LLTDSP
+365 LLTDSR
-371 NGQLL
+371 NGHLL
-376 RLEPIE
+376 RLEPVE